1 MISPRRSTLRQMIA
15 LALALALLGPQAA
28 GRAQE
33 ADDWTARYA
42 PAMLPEYA
50 GDLATRPDAPRY
62 AIDLAL
68 AVTPTEAAITGSQ
81 TVHYTNRAPA
91 ALDQIV
97 FRLYPNLNSYGGD
110 MTVSRVAVDGLAV
123 TPDLDET
130 RSVLSVPLPEPLAPG
145 ARAAIEMD
153 FRVTVFAGR
162 TRLYAQF
169 SYLNGV
175 LALPN
180 AYPALSVY
188 EPGRGWWQVTDH
200 PQGDAVYS
208 ETAFY
213 QVRVTAPDKLIL
225 AASGSE
231 IDLID
236 NGDGTLTHHYVAPLM
251 RDFALFAS
259 EDYVTLSGEQDG
271 VTITLY
277 FAPDQ
282 PQAKA
287 GARAGLQLTQDA
299 VRIFNASF
307 GGYPFAEL
315 DVVQTPTGA
324 GGIEYPGVFVVA
336 DSIWD
341 PAEEFF
347 QFVIAHEAAHQW
359 WYSLVGS
366 DQTLNPWMD
375 EALAQYSVAVYIRDR
390 EGAAAYQ
397 AALESFRAQYAY
409 FVETHDDDVIGEPV
423 TAYPANA
430 YFFLV
435 YQKGPLFFAALD
447 EMFGYDAVNRMLR
460 DYFTA
465 YRYGIAEP
473 NDMLT
478 SFETTLGEN
487 LDDLFEEWVGP
498 FAVG

>member
-1 MISPRRSTLRQMIA
+1 
-15 LALALALLGPQAA
+15 
-28 GRAQE
+28 
-33 ADDWTARYA
+33 
-42 PAMLPEYA
+42 
-50 GDLATRPDAPRY
+50 
-62 AIDLAL
+62 
-68 AVTPTEAAITGSQ
+68 
-81 TVHYTNRAPA
+81 
-91 ALDQIV
+91 
-97 FRLYPNLNSYGGD
+97 
-110 MTVSRVAVDGLAV
+110 
-123 TPDLDET
+123 
-130 RSVLSVPLPEPLAPG
+130 
-145 ARAAIEMD
+145 
-153 FRVTVFAGR
+153 
-162 TRLYAQF
+162 
-169 SYLNGV
+169 
-175 LALPN
+175 
-180 AYPALSVY
+180 
-188 EPGRGWWQVTDH
+188 
-200 PQGDAVYS
+200 
-208 ETAFY
+208 
-213 QVRVTAPDKLIL
+213 
-225 AASGSE
+225 
-231 IDLID
+231 
-236 NGDGTLTHHYVAPLM
+236 
-251 RDFALFAS
+251 
-259 EDYVTLSGEQDG
+259 
-271 VTITLY
+271 
-277 FAPDQ
+277 
-282 PQAKA
+282 
-287 GARAGLQLTQDA
+287 LQLTQDA

-375 EALAQYSVAVYIRDR
+375 EALAQYSVAVYIRNR

-409 FVETHDDDVIGEPV
+409 FIETHDDGVIGEPV
-423 TAYPANA
+423 TAYPAKA

-435 YQKGPLFFAALD
+435 YQKVPWFFAALD